1 MDRECLTIRVHLPP
15 EGAEGRTTHFS
26 DTLALTNLLQHAQIA
41 LRESRTSRVLTRRI
55 MRQQGY
61 AHRIDLP
68 SIKRS
73 SGKAFLVDGP
83 MGGHAAAL
91 RSCST

>member
-1 MDRECLTIRVHLPP
+1 
-15 EGAEGRTTHFS
+15 
-26 DTLALTNLLQHAQIA
+26 
-41 LRESRTSRVLTRRI
+41 